1 MVKKLSE
8 YFIKNNWKKKK
19 NQKQFRLEKVI
30 KKRDMLKITI
40 IH

>member
-1 MVKKLSE
+1 MKK
-8 YFIKNNWKKKK
+8 KKKKKK

-30 KKRDMLKITI
+30 KKRGMLKITI